1 MMASFATARTDSY
14 ASSSKDFLA
23 ATARLKKTRMKRKW
37 VLALFF
43 IFFPPSFLELCALLL
58 PIYRGEHWDA
68 GGGRTTRI
76 YYFISSWG
84 KRYDGRWERCVTWSF
99 IIKKRADMVHGVN
112 GKPRVTLAASSSSP
126 SSSSPNSNLII
137 EEPKGRPARC
147 PGNEGL
153 FFNRARAQFVR
164 FWSPL
169 VPRRQHVAP
178 VR

>member
-1 MMASFATARTDSY
+1 MSCTVTPGRVWRRGEWKRSRRRRKEKKRVERGGMRMMCVCVLLGSRGRGIMMASFATARTDSY
-14 ASSSKDFLA
+14 ASSSKDFFA

-68 GGGRTTRI
+68 GGAGTTRI

-99 IIKKRADMVHGVN
+99 IIKKRGWHGSR
-112 GKPRVTLAASSSSP
+112 GEWEA
-126 SSSSPNSNLII
+126 
-137 EEPKGRPARC
+137 PA
-147 PGNEGL
+147 
-153 FFNRARAQFVR
+153 
-164 FWSPL
+164 
-169 VPRRQHVAP
+169 
-178 VR
+178 